1 MTDKPITLTNLTPH
15 QVDLLDQ
22 LWSLENMQ
30 EVEEWMSTLSAKD
43 RVLSRTLM
51 QMVMQETIEHLVV
64 EDLSLAQ
71 EYLTRFQL

>member
-1 MTDKPITLTNLTPH
+1 MNHKPITLTNLTPH

-51 QMVMQETIEHLVV
+51 QMVMQETIEDLVV

>member
-1 MTDKPITLTNLTPH
+1 MTAPIVITNLTPH

-22 LWSLENMQ
+22 MWALESIQ
-30 EVEEWMSTLSAKD
+30 EVEEWLSTLSAKD

-51 QMVMQETIEHLVV
+51 QIVMQETIEDLVV
-64 EDLSLAQ
+64 EDLSLAR

>member
-1 MTDKPITLTNLTPH
+1 MTAPIVITNLTPH

-22 LWSLENMQ
+22 MWALESIQ

-51 QMVMQETIEHLVV
+51 QIVMQETIEDLVV
-64 EDLSLAQ
+64 EDLSLAR

>member
-1 MTDKPITLTNLTPH
+1 MNHKSITLTNLTPH

-51 QMVMQETIEHLVV
+51 QMVMQETIEDLVV

>member
-1 MTDKPITLTNLTPH
+1 MNNKPITLTHLTPH

-22 LWSLENMQ
+22 LWSLESMQ
-30 EVEEWMSTLSAKD
+30 EVDEWLSTLSAKD

-51 QMVMQETIEHLVV
+51 QMVMQETIEDLVV
-64 EDLSLAQ
+64 EDLSLAR

>member
-1 MTDKPITLTNLTPH
+1 MNNKPITLTNLTPH

-22 LWSLENMQ
+22 LWSLESMQ
-30 EVEEWMSTLSAKD
+30 EVDEWLSTLSAKD

-51 QMVMQETIEHLVV
+51 QMVMQETIEDLVV
-64 EDLSLAQ
+64 EDLSLAR